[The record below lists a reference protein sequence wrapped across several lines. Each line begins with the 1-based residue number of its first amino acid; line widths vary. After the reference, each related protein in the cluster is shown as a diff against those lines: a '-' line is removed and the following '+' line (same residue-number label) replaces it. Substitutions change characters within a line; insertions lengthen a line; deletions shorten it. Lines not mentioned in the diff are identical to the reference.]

1 MQNLDEKEWKR
12 ISINSVFVIGHGFY
26 NKKPPMSSE
35 GEVPFIGAS
44 GINNGVTGF
53 CTMQAIED
61 NSKVGYGPNEP
72 IKRKLF
78 NKGSICVV
86 NNGSAIGY
94 SYYQPKQFTC
104 THDVNPLTLRDH
116 EMNEDEALFL
126 AQMIRQQGDCFIYA
140 RKWRPSR
147 MVSSQ
152 FLLPVDDK
160 GNPDYAYMAEYVQ
173 QKRAAMLDKYHKYV
187 EARIAELGELVEI
200 PMLDEKEWDE
210 FFIGD
215 LFEVSRP
222 KSRNKDDYD
231 FGNTPFVASGALNN
245 GVMKCCDAKQDEQ
258 LDAGNCITVSPV
270 ARTVRQTCSKY
281 TYGHMGNKDSIKRER
296 IMLPID
302 DSGKPD
308 YEYMEQYAKNMML
321 RKYKQYL
328 EFVNR
333 QNVTEVDYMP
343 RQKKDAKI
351 LNIKL
356 AKEISDQLEQF
367 CEESGISKT
376 VATEKI
382 LSKYFEEYFSRPEE
396 ERTLFK

>member
-72 IKRKLF
+72 IERKLF

-152 FLLPVDDK
+152 FLLPVDSA
-160 GNPDYAYMAEYVQ
+160 GNPDYAYMAEYAQ
-173 QKRAAMLDKYHKYV
+173 QKRDTMLAKYRAYV

-270 ARTVRQTCSKY
+270 DGSTFYQPMDFLGRGGAGSSILMLRSDWLNLYLGQFIARTVRQTCSKY

-308 YEYMEQYAKNMML
+308 YEYMEQYTKNMML

-328 EFVNR
+328 EFINR
-333 QNVTEVDYMP
+333 QNVMEAD
-343 RQKKDAKI
+343 
-351 LNIKL
+351 
-356 AKEISDQLEQF
+356 
-367 CEESGISKT
+367 
-376 VATEKI
+376 
-382 LSKYFEEYFSRPEE
+382 
-396 ERTLFK
+396 

>member
-72 IKRKLF
+72 IERKLF

-152 FLLPVDDK
+152 FLLPVDSA

-222 KSRNKDDYD
+222 KSRNKDDYY

-270 ARTVRQTCSKY
+270 DGSTFYQPMDFLGRGGAGSSILMLRSDWLNLYLGQFIARTVRQTCSKY

-308 YEYMEQYAKNMML
+308 YEYMEQYSKNMML

-333 QNVTEVDYMP
+333 QNVTEVD
-343 RQKKDAKI
+343 
-351 LNIKL
+351 
-356 AKEISDQLEQF
+356 
-367 CEESGISKT
+367 
-376 VATEKI
+376 
-382 LSKYFEEYFSRPEE
+382 
-396 ERTLFK
+396 